1 MRRLPAVVVAV
12 FGLFAVVVSVSAQ
25 QYPNRIVTIIVPYPA
40 GGPTDQLARLV
51 ANALQKKFGQ
61 NFVVENVTGG
71 STILGTNRV
80 AKATPDGYTLLVHNL
95 QISAKALLYK
105 AHPFRNGKDLTPV
118 MFLHP
123 N

>member
-1 MRRLPAVVVAV
+1 MRRITAVVLAV
-12 FGLFAVVVSVSAQ
+12 VGLFAVVVPVSAQ

-40 GGPTDQLARLV
+40 GGPTDQLARIV

-61 NFVVENVTGG
+61 NFIVENVTGA

-95 QISAKALLYK
+95 QISANVSLYK
-105 AHPFRNGKDLTPV
+105 DLPFETERETW
-118 MFLHP
+118 HQ
-123 N
+123 